1 MDRILLYH
9 TGFEEIRS
17 PDVLGGK
24 TRTSGRAFICHR
36 TGLFQRD
43 GRKNAR
49 AATP

>member
-17 PDVLGGK
+17 PDVP
-24 TRTSGRAFICHR
+24 FICHR